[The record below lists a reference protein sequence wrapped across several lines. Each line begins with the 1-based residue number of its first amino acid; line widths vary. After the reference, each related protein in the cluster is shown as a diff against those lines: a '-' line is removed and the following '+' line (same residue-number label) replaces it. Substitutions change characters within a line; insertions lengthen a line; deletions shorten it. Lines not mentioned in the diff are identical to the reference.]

1 MDRRTSNYLLLIFVH
16 VLMGVAIFLFH
27 PLSKVCGY
35 GIILVGLFYVIKS
48 RNANHEALIVGAYMV
63 GSEAFLRMTQGNPV
77 YEFSKYGI
85 MAFLLIGMYFRG
97 FSKNAIPYWLFL
109 ALLVPGVVIG
119 TYDLDY
125 KADLAKIISFN
136 ISGSLCLSMTAMYC
150 YRRPFTFDQINRLL
164 LYVGL
169 PIVMMTTYLLLY
181 TPSIRDVVTGTSSNY
196 ETSGGFGPNQVST
209 ALGLGMFIFFSR
221 MFLVSANR
229 LEFIVNLLLGAY
241 IGYRGL
247 ITFSRGGMV
256 TGFCMLI
263 MLVLMTYVKIN
274 SRGRTKFNVVLI
286 FFSLMVFSVWSFSSF
301 QTGGMLDKRYAN
313 EDAAGRVK
321 KSHFTGREQISETE
335 IEFFLTAPVLGIG
348 VGKGV
353 ERRTAE
359 TGTIVLSHSEVTR
372 LMAEHGSLGIMCL
385 LILIATPLVL
395 YLDNKQHIYM
405 ASFVCFWLLTIN
417 HAAMRLAA
425 PAFIYGLSVLQII
438 RTDVPGTAVR
448 RQ

>member
-1 MDRRTSNYLLLIFVH
+1 
-16 VLMGVAIFLFH
+16 
-27 PLSKVCGY
+27 
-35 GIILVGLFYVIKS
+35 
-48 RNANHEALIVGAYMV
+48 
-63 GSEAFLRMTQGNPV
+63 
-77 YEFSKYGI
+77 
-85 MAFLLIGMYFRG
+85 
-97 FSKNAIPYWLFL
+97 
-109 ALLVPGVVIG
+109 
-119 TYDLDY
+119 
-125 KADLAKIISFN
+125 
-136 ISGSLCLSMTAMYC
+136 
-150 YRRPFTFDQINRLL
+150 
-164 LYVGL
+164 
-169 PIVMMTTYLLLY
+169 MMTTYLLLY